1 MTQFIHGCSCWKLHY
16 ILDNRLGGL
25 SLEMYCIVRDTYII
39 IFWKMYIELFINVH
53 LINKEMPF
61 HFNYKDL
68 SLTEAHLQ
76 L

>member
-1 MTQFIHGCSCWKLHY
+1 
-16 ILDNRLGGL
+16 
-25 SLEMYCIVRDTYII
+25 MYCIVRDTYII